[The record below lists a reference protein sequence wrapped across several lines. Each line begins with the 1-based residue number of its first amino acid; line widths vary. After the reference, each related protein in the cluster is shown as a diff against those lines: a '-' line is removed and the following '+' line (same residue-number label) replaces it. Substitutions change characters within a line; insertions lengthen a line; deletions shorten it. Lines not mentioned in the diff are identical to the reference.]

1 MMYIVL
7 VIIVVIIL
15 VIILMPGYTQR
26 IKKLGNVQG
35 QKSLTELKKIRIGDS
50 LQWVMIRSENI
61 DNPILLFI
69 HGGPGTSQL
78 TQMKNNTQPI
88 EKYFTVVNW
97 DQRGAGKSYSAIR
110 DKSRMNIDQFVS
122 DINELSEYLAK
133 RFNRNKIILVGHSW
147 GSVISMLA
155 VSQRP
160 ELYSAYIGIGQMS
173 NVMESEK
180 ISYEWTLQQ
189 AKLSNDVNAIKKLID
204 MGIPPYQGA
213 WRKKFMAQRQIL
225 GKYGGEYYGSKI
237 GAFGSVI
244 KNLVLSTEYTF
255 VDRIN
260 FFRGIFESVELLF
273 PELMKVNLF
282 EQAVELKVPVWFM
295 LGRHDCEVPSVLS
308 AKYFDF
314 LKAPYKKLFWFENSS
329 HLPNTEE
336 RELFNQLLVDEILP
350 TIKISESKSL
360 G

>member
-1 MMYIVL
+1 
-7 VIIVVIIL
+7 
-15 VIILMPGYTQR
+15 MPGYTQR